1 MLGVKTIQIF
11 QEQFL
16 EKRTGLI
23 VWVTHT
29 EAIYQQTIQKL
40 QDKTNPYRQMLDQIS
55 GDRVSILEKT
65 DSLRWQD
72 TQESLVVMMIMI
84 QSANQETKENLKV
97 FRDSGNFMDFFPQED
112 EKDKIE
118 AIIEQFPM
126 LDCFEQDLMGVKQI
140 KTSLGNII
148 RVCNPLFIVDEFHK
162 VYTEPQKRV
171 LDSLNP
177 RCMIGLS
184 ATPKPGMNILVTVTG
199 MDLYRDEMIKLP
211 INVRPES
218 NDNWR
223 ELIHDVQEKRD
234 ELEKIA
240 KDLKESKGDYIRPIA
255 LLQAERTGKDKRD
268 GLHIHADDVKEYLI
282 QMGIPS
288 SQIAIKSAF
297 VDDLKDEVLMSQSC
311 EIRYIITKQAL
322 ME

>member
-1 MLGVKTIQIF
+1 MKTIQIF

-29 EAIYQQTIQKL
+29 EAIYQQTILKL

-65 DSLRWQD
+65 DALRWQD
-72 TQESLVVMMIMI
+72 TQESLVIMMIMI

-97 FRDSGNFMDFFPQED
+97 FKDSGNFMDFFPHED

-118 AIIEQFPM
+118 ALIEKFPM

-162 VYTEPQKRV
+162 VYTEAQKKV

-184 ATPKPGMNILVTVTG
+184 ATPKAGMNILVTVKG

-223 ELIHDVQEKRD
+223 ELIHDVREKRE
-234 ELEKIA
+234 ELEKIS
-240 KDLKESKGDYIRPIA
+240 KKLKESKGDYIRPIA
-255 LLQAERTGKDKRD
+255 LLQADRTGKDKRD
-268 GLHIHADDVKEYLI
+268 GLHVHADDVKDYLI
-282 QMGIPS
+282 QIGIPS
-288 SQIAIKSAF
+288 SQIAIKSSF

>member
-1 MLGVKTIQIF
+1 M
-11 QEQFL
+11 
-16 EKRTGLI
+16 
-23 VWVTHT
+23 THT
-29 EAIYQQTIQKL
+29 EAIYQQTISKL

-55 GDRVSILEKT
+55 GDRVLIMEKT
-65 DSLRWQD
+65 DALKWQD
-72 TQESLVVMMIMI
+72 TQENLVILMVMI
-84 QSANQETKENLKV
+84 QSASRETKENLRV
-97 FRDSGNFMDFFPQED
+97 FRDSGNFMDFFPHED

-118 AIIEQFPM
+118 ALIEQFPM

-162 VYTEPQKRV
+162 VYTDAQKRV

-184 ATPKPGMNILVTVTG
+184 ATPKAGMNILVTVKG

-223 ELIHDVQEKRD
+223 ELIHDVREKRE
-234 ELEKIA
+234 ELERISK
-240 KDLKESKGDYIRPIA
+240 KLKESKGDYIRPIS
-255 LLQAERTGKDKRD
+255 LLQAERTGKEKRD

-282 QMGIPS
+282 QIGIPS
-288 SQIAIKSAF
+288 SQIAIKSSY